1 MVSASTISYWDSQFD
16 ASDFGGTLEAEERDV
31 FATCATYFGDLSGK
45 TVLDIGCGLGKNSI
59 GLARLGAKVTA
70 VDASNTAIAKLN
82 GFATTHNLPIEA
94 VRGDAMNIAGLGTF
108 DYVVGSMILHH
119 IEPFSVFCDALYAVM
134 KPGGKAFFYEN
145 NSASQL
151 LVWMRS
157 HVVGKLWVP
166 KFGDADE
173 FPLSPQEVD
182 ILRRRLE
189 VEQIF
194 PEFLFF
200 RLISRY
206 LFRDR
211 LGRLFTVADDFFYRH
226 KLLERYSYRQIL
238 LIQKRLE
245 PK

>member
-1 MVSASTISYWDSQFD
+1 VVSASTISFWDNQFE
-16 ASDFGGTLEAEERDV
+16 ASDFAGSLEPEERDV
-31 FATCATYFGDLSGK
+31 FAACVTYFGDVNGK

-59 GLARLGAKVTA
+59 ALARLGANVTA
-70 VDASNTAIAKLN
+70 VDVSNTAIAKLN
-82 GFATTHNLPIEA
+82 GFATNHNLPIEA
-94 VRGDAMNIAGLGTF
+94 IAGDALGIAELGTF

-119 IEPFSVFCDALYAVM
+119 IEPFPLFCDALYAAM

-166 KFGDADE
+166 KYGDDDE
-173 FPLSPQEVD
+173 FPLTPQEVD
-182 ILRRRLE
+182 VLRRRFK
-189 VEQIF
+189 VEQAF
-194 PEFLFF
+194 PEFFFF

-211 LGRLFTVADDFFYRH
+211 LGRIFAMADDFFYRH

-238 LIQKRLE
+238 LINKNLRL
-245 PK
+245 K